1 MHLVVDPEA
10 TEANSRLTGIRLA
23 LLASRWMENWR
34 RGIGDGDKAMIL
46 LAVVAITGE
55 RLTRVELDD
64 ELKMLETPLPAE
76 LRGECNIS
84 SIAAATGLNR
94 ETTRR
99 KVNALVEAGYLVRS
113 EQGEIAFSSSVS
125 GSDKTLK
132 LMRKQLEAVT
142 RFVND
147 ALREGVVKAA

>member
-1 MHLVVDPEA
+1 MHLTVDRES

-23 LLASRWMENWR
+23 LLTSRCMENWR

-55 RLTRVELDD
+55 RLTRIELDD
-64 ELKMLETPLPAE
+64 ELKTLDRPLPGE

-99 KVNALVEAGYLVRS
+99 KVNALVESGYLVRS
-113 EQGEIAFSSSVS
+113 TQGEIAFSSSVS
-125 GSDKTLK
+125 GNAEMLK
-132 LMRKQLEAVT
+132 LMR
-142 RFVND
+142 
-147 ALREGVVKAA
+147 

>member
-1 MHLVVDPEA
+1 MHLIVDPEA

-23 LLASRWMENWR
+23 LLTSRCMENWR

-55 RLTRVELDD
+55 RLTRIELDD
-64 ELKMLETPLPAE
+64 ELKMLGRPLPDD

-99 KVNALVEAGYLVRS
+99 KVNALVETGYLIRS

-125 GSDKTLK
+125 GSENMLK

-142 RFVND
+142 RFVNE
-147 ALREGVVKAA
+147 ALREGVVKAS